1 MSATNL
7 LAASLLVPLIGAV
20 LILLAGRWANL
31 RESVTMVTAIA
42 LFAVIVMLVPAFYT
56 GAPIEARLVE
66 IAPNLSI
73 HFSIEPLGLL
83 FALVASLLWII
94 NSIYSIGYMRGN
106 DEAHQTRFYTCFAIA
121 IFSAI
126 GAAFAGNLFT
136 LFVFYEA
143 LTFSTYALVAH
154 KGTKEAVQG
163 ARTYMTVLVITS
175 VTFLLGA
182 ILWTIAV
189 AGTGEFMLGGI
200 LNGKIEGWPLVILIT
215 MFAFGISK
223 SALMPF
229 HSWLPAAMVAPT
241 PVSALLHAVA
251 VVKVGV
257 FSVLKVAVYVFGLEL
272 ESIGANWIVY
282 LAGFTVVTASLI
294 ALRQDDIKRR
304 LAYSTISQLSYVV
317 MAAAIATP
325 AAIIGGALHIA
336 AHAFGKITLFF
347 AAGSI
352 YTAAHKTKVSQLD
365 GIGRRMPWT
374 MGAFFIGALS
384 MIGVP
389 MTAGFLSKWYMFL
402 GSYQSGQW
410 FPIAV
415 LVISTLLSAGYLMP
429 IVHRAFFRSEK
440 PEAHGDHH
448 GDHGHDHAPSHGEA
462 PLPMVIAIV
471 ATASLTILLFLAPDL
486 PLGLAE
492 LLVRNA
498 P

>member
-1 MSATNL
+1 MSATEL
-7 LAASLLVPLIGAV
+7 LYASLLVPSVGAV
-20 LILLAGRWANL
+20 LILLAGQWPNL
-31 RESVTMVTAIA
+31 RETATLLTALA
-42 LFAVIVMLVPAFYT
+42 LFAVVVLLVPAFYS
-56 GAPIEARLVE
+56 GAPIAAKLIE

-73 HFSIEPLGLL
+73 AFEIEPLGLL
-83 FALVASLLWII
+83 FALVASLLWIV

-106 DEAHQTRFYTCFAIA
+106 DEAHQTRFYVCFAIA
-121 IFSAI
+121 IGSAI
-126 GAAFAGNLFT
+126 GAAFAANLFT
-136 LFVFYEA
+136 LFVFYEL

-154 KGTKEAVQG
+154 KGTPEAVKG
-163 ARTYMTVLVITS
+163 ARTYMTVLVLTS

-182 ILWTIAV
+182 ILWTISI
-189 AGTGEFMLGGI
+189 AGTGEFAAGGI
-200 LNGKIEGWPLVILIT
+200 LDGKIEGWPLVALISL
-215 MFAFGISK
+215 FAFGISK

-229 HSWLPAAMVAPT
+229 HTWLPSAMVAPT

-257 FSVLKVAVYVFGLEL
+257 FSVLKVAVYVFGLDL
-272 ESIGANWIVY
+272 ENVGANGIVY

-389 MTAGFLSKWYMFL
+389 MTAGFLSKWYIFL
-402 GSYQSGQW
+402 GSYDAGQW

-429 IVHRAFFRSEK
+429 IVHRAFFREEKHDAHHSEDS
-440 PEAHGDHH
+440 HG
-448 GDHGHDHAPSHGEA
+448 HGEA

-471 ATASLTILLFLAPDL
+471 ATASLTILLFLLPDL

-498 P
+498 S

>member
-1 MSATNL
+1 MSATTL
-7 LAASLLVPLIGAV
+7 LLASLLIPALGAL
-20 LILLAGRWANL
+20 LILLAGKWPNL
-31 RESVTMVTAIA
+31 REAVTLVTAIA
-42 LFAVIVMLVPAFYT
+42 LLAVIAMLVPAFYK
-56 GAPIEARLVE
+56 GVPIEAGFGE

-73 HFSIEPLGLL
+73 DFSIEPLGLL
-83 FALVASLLWII
+83 FALVASLLWVV

-106 DEAHQTRFYTCFAIA
+106 DEAHQTRFYVCFAIA
-121 IFSAI
+121 IGSAI

-136 LFVFYEA
+136 LFVFYEL

-154 KGTKEAVQG
+154 KGTKEAIQG
-163 ARTYMTVLVITS
+163 ARTYMTVLVINS

-182 ILWTIAV
+182 ILWTISI
-189 AGTGEFMLGGI
+189 AGTGDFVAGGI
-200 LNGKIEGWPLVILIT
+200 LDGKIDGWPLIILVT

-229 HSWLPAAMVAPT
+229 HAWLPAAMVAPT

-272 ESIGANWIVY
+272 ENVGANGIVY

-325 AAIIGGALHIA
+325 AAIVGGALHIA

-389 MTAGFLSKWYMFL
+389 MTAGFLSKWYIFL
-402 GSYQSGQW
+402 GSYEAGQW

-415 LVISTLLSAGYLMP
+415 LVISTLLSAGYLIP
-429 IVHRAFFRSEK
+429 IVHRAFFREEK
-440 PEAHGDHH
+440 HEGQHGAHQDES
-448 GDHGHDHAPSHGEA
+448 HDHGEA

-471 ATASLTILLFLAPDL
+471 ATASLTILMFLAPDL

-498 P
+498 Q